1 MVLEWLSENRAIVAA
16 IIILLLASSFL
27 VSITYGVQQ
36 TRLREKDQVF
46 GDPEGTVGGWF
57 WSICGVSVLLL
68 IWFYFSWG
76 AARAFFPQAANELCQ
91 VGKLHEAI
99 SPVTASLA
107 IQSRYSKS
115 KTLLVRNSKQ
125 LRELKARLPVDAFLE
140 NDKVRVLKVM
150 SNTQKLINM
159 MANPDFVGQK
169 TIREIEKVKS
179 RFAAITNELKTPL
192 QSWSPSQK
200 ALQQPSWG
208 ISEPEIPMLPIS
220 AKGALFDVVSSE
232 AKSISNDFL
241 RIRNLSPIAKDL
253 ISETK
258 AMIADLKKLSPTS
271 DRDPRIVKTRADYM
285 KAVDRIFKRID
296 DGKIF
301 PASVMTDIQGSVRTM
316 LQQLEKSKGDLSIV
330 EILFFPGGDIVKS
343 RTQCTEQGP
352 GRWLPKPTDVVATFL
367 TLANPDVEN
376 GGGYKGTTLLWWKWL
391 PISDVVSLLVPDGLV
406 DLLPGDYGTLNK
418 QGNFQPNYKDWV
430 LLFAQGDVYLGA
442 LPMLDGHIWDSLF
455 RVLVAMFFGVLLG
468 VPLGI
473 YMGVSRFCKSFFDP
487 LIELYRP
494 VPPLAWAPLILT
506 IFGIQDDGKIFLLF
520 MVAFAIMVISA
531 RTGASGTQL
540 SKIRASHSLGAS
552 DRQILRYVILP
563 NALPEIMT
571 GIRISIGV
579 CWGTLV
585 AAEMLAGTTGVGF
598 IENVA
603 RTVSDYELIWV
614 TILIMGSLGLIFDL
628 MMRWVIA
635 RLIPW
640 RGKG

>member
-27 VSITYGVQQ
+27 LSIIYGVQQ

-46 GDPEGTVGGWF
+46 GDPERTVGGWF

-220 AKGALFDVVSSE
+220 AKGALFDAVSSE

-258 AMIADLKKLSPTS
+258 AMIADLKKLSSAS